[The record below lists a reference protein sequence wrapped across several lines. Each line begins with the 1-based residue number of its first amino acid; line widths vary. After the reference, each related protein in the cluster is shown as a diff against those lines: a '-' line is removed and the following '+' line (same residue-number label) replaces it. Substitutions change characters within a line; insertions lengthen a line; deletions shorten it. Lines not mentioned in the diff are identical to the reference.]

1 MLHALTIMKNSAKS
15 IWIDRGMFVSDLLI
29 ATSVPFLIQ
38 TLIWKF
44 IYSHQSGSI
53 QGYQFH
59 ELMFYYI
66 YAILLGRFNNSY
78 DLIVNFSQAIQEGTA
93 ETYLLKPLKISSY
106 ELYKFIGGGFLYLIP
121 ILIAAVAWI
130 FLTRGTP
137 SQETVSSMC
146 ENVFYYLG
154 VLLLIGL
161 SQVLCFYIG
170 WSVAQLC
177 FWFVRS
183 EFLANMTLLASTFLG
198 GELLPSNFWPPLL
211 RPLLTYNPF
220 SFLIARPSELLIHR
234 NTEHLLSSF
243 ILCGLYIVL
252 FVFVSKLV
260 FHFGRRRYESV
271 GG

>member
-1 MLHALTIMKNSAKS
+1 MIHALTIMKNSAKS

-38 TLIWKF
+38 VLIWKF
-44 IYSHQSGSI
+44 IYSHQSGPI
-53 QGYQFH
+53 HGYQFH

-78 DLIVNFSQAIQEGTA
+78 DLIVNFAQAIQEGTA
-93 ETYLLKPLKISSY
+93 ESYFLKPLNMAY
-106 ELYKFIGGGFLYLIP
+106 FELYKFIGAGFLYLVP
-121 ILIAAVAWI
+121 ILIAAVSWFFVTLGKTTQDI
-130 FLTRGTP
+130 P
-137 SQETVSSMC
+137 SSALESI
-146 ENVFYYLG
+146 FYYAG
-154 VLLLIGL
+154 VLILIGL

-183 EFLANMTLLASTFLG
+183 DFLANMTLLASAFFG
-198 GELLPSNFWPPLL
+198 GELLPSNFWPPML

-234 NTEHLLSSF
+234 NTDYLISSF
-243 ILCGLYIVL
+243 ELCGFYILLFAGISQVL
-252 FVFVSKLV
+252 F
-260 FHFGRRRYESV
+260 HCGRRRYESI